1 MIAERSAGARV
12 AGLRDHWRMTADRSA
27 RRPVR
32 NAAEWRKRL
41 RRELQ
46 RVGAGDVSLYI
57 DGPRGLARLRFADHG
72 GGLGLP
78 AEDALRLLRALPD
91 GAGVERTV
99 ETLERT

>member
-1 MIAERSAGARV
+1 
-12 AGLRDHWRMTADRSA
+12 MTAERSA

-46 RVGAGDVSLYI
+46 RVGAGEVSLYI

-72 GGLGLP
+72 GGLSLP
-78 AEDALRLLRALPD
+78 VEDALHLLRALPD